1 MLWYSTNIS
10 LSLIIFLSFF
20 PSFCIILSIPL
31 SLRLCLALSL
41 LSLSSLHTLF
51 LCLPVCPTGQMCKLR
66 ERVQELR
73 SQRECEQHKHSVAMT
88 ELRVKLHE
96 ERQREVAAARE
107 ALARQHEAELAR
119 LARVREAEVQRLQ
132 AQVNALREGGGVNSE
147 VCRLS
152 T

>member
-1 MLWYSTNIS
+1 
-10 LSLIIFLSFF
+10 
-20 PSFCIILSIPL
+20 
-31 SLRLCLALSL
+31 
-41 LSLSSLHTLF
+41 
-51 LCLPVCPTGQMCKLR
+51 MCKSR

-119 LARVREAEVQRLQ
+119 LARLREAEVQRLQ

-152 T
+152 TWPFRPLVVCMSLVLSVGLSVCLCLNPIVPT